1 MYRLQVHGDAM
12 WLRDPLEGVGELLA
26 DAVLDRFKRL
36 RGRVLVGVHC

>member
-26 DAVLDRFKRL
+26 DAFLDRFKRL
-36 RGRVLVGVHC
+36 RGAGPRRVHC